1 MEKKRKSSLQSQPA
15 AAWSARRM
23 TTSPTPWA
31 VLRRI
36 LKSCPGSVEISAVL
50 RKIPEAVSHLIG
62 SRCCDWLVMSVPRAE
77 GG

>member
-1 MEKKRKSSLQSQPA
+1 
-15 AAWSARRM
+15 
-23 TTSPTPWA
+23 

>member
-1 MEKKRKSSLQSQPA
+1 
-15 AAWSARRM
+15 
-23 TTSPTPWA
+23 

-36 LKSCPGSVEISAVL
+36 LKSCPGSVEISV